1 VALIVGPEAL
11 EKRGQEIA
19 GAPELEVLAARL
31 RGHLGEVLAHP
42 LYVPE
47 TKAGYSRWGAH
58 CRDDG
63 AELGFDPWSP
73 HAHRCPL
80 CGRIWST
87 EQSHRWWVYWYQLW
101 LAERT
106 WMLVLEFGLGG
117 DTKYE
122 NRALATLA
130 ELVRRYQ
137 GYPDADNVLGPS
149 RPFFS
154 TYLESIWVLHVAA
167 AASLLEAMGRL
178 PRELSGELRAK
189 LFAPSAA
196 LIADFDEG
204 RSNRQVWNA
213 AALFAVGRVLGDAAL
228 QREAAHGAGGILG
241 VLDAGLLGDGL
252 WYEGENYHWFAL
264 RGLAWGAELLREAGV
279 TDLWKDESGPGR
291 KFRAAFRAPVLTV
304 LPDFTFPARRDS
316 KFGVSLRQ
324 RRMAE
329 LWELSVRRLQ
339 MPRGAVGAV
348 GRQSSDGGDGDVAT
362 LVSLLAH
369 VYDPA
374 VEAADEPAGAITEVE
389 RSEPPAGVRRDRLG
403 WKGLLWMAPALGPA
417 DPTAWM
423 PGTVHLEETGLAIF
437 RPGRGTTYVS
447 LDYGEPG
454 GGHGHSD
461 RLNLTLHARGAPWL
475 VDFGTGSYASPS
487 LAWYRT
493 TLAHNAPLVDGVSQA
508 TAHGACIAFDERGD
522 YGWVCAQLPEDSA
535 YEGAT
540 LQRTLVV
547 TPGYVLDVVQM
558 GSVEGERQL
567 ALPWHGWGR
576 VTVDEHGCT
585 VARDET
591 KLRIL
596 LSARQPFQV
605 QLHGAPGPPVA
616 TGEAPELQFAVAVST
631 GEEVTLA
638 ACLDLA
644 GEAEELECVSGD
656 YVVRLSGGRVHVH
669 RPTEDGWMIELDR
682 GDPVQLGGVR
692 ELPEVQP
699 VAPPHPRAV
708 AATCYRAL
716 DGPPAL
722 DGTLAGFPSE
732 PPLLLDQAHQFRRAE
747 EPWPGPDEFS
757 ARAWLAHDAD
767 TLYVAVDVTAPEP
780 YFRPGDEADPEWEN
794 ENPDIHSDGLQVYV
808 STTGFF
814 GWLIVPFS
822 DSLRVAAVRGSDAEP
837 EMIAGGS
844 WQPTARGYRVTFAIV
859 LPEPVTGEIGF
870 DLYVNRGREGRER
883 RVGQLVW
890 SGARGSRLY
899 LAGDRP
905 LPGPLPLV
913 RIG

>member
-1 VALIVGPEAL
+1 VIGPEAL
-11 EKRGQEIA
+11 EKRREEIA
-19 GAPELEVLAARL
+19 AAPELAALAARL

-47 TKAGYSRWGAH
+47 PKALYSRWGAH

-73 HAHRCPL
+73 HAHRCTA

-106 WMLVLEFGLGG
+106 WMLALEFGLSGEAR
-117 DTKYE
+117 YE

-130 ELVRRYQ
+130 ELVRRYEA
-137 GYPDADNVLGPS
+137 YPSADNVLGPS

-154 TYLESIWVLHVAA
+154 TYLESIWVLHLAA
-167 AASLLEAMGRL
+167 AVSLLEAMGRL
-178 PRELSGELRAK
+178 PRDLSSGLRAR

-213 AALFAVGRVLGDAAL
+213 AALFALGRVLGDDAM
-228 QREAAHGAGGILG
+228 QREAARGASGILG
-241 VLDAGLLGDGL
+241 VLDAGLLDDGL

-264 RGLAWGAELLREAGV
+264 RGLAWGADLLREAGV
-279 TDLWKDESGPGR
+279 TDLWTDESGPGR
-291 KFRAAFRAPVLTV
+291 KFRAAFRAPTLTV

-316 KFGVSLRQ
+316 RFGVSLRQ

-329 LWELSVRRLQ
+329 LWEMAVGSLQRR
-339 MPRGAVGAV
+339 RGTEGAVG
-348 GRQSSDGGDGDVAT
+348 GRSSADGSGDVAA
-362 LVSLLAH
+362 LSSLLRH
-369 VYDPA
+369 VYDPS
-374 VEAADEPAGAITEVE
+374 VPCVDEPAGTITEVE
-389 RSEPPAGVRRDRLG
+389 RTEPPAGVRRDRLG
-403 WKGLLWMAPALGPA
+403 WKGLLWMAPALPTA
-417 DPTAWM
+417 DPAAWT
-423 PGTVHLEETGLAIF
+423 PGTVHLEHSGLAIF
-437 RPGRGTTYVS
+437 RRNGGTTYVG

-454 GGHGHSD
+454 GGHGHPD

-487 LAWYRT
+487 LGWYRT

-508 TAHGACIAFDERGD
+508 AAHGACIAFDERGD
-522 YGWVCAQLPEDSA
+522 YSWVCAQLPEDSA

-540 LQRTLVV
+540 LQRTVVV

-576 VTVDEHGCT
+576 VSVDEHGCT
-585 VARDET
+585 VTREEA

-605 QLHGAPGPPVA
+605 QLHRAPGPPVA
-616 TGEAPELQFAVAVST
+616 GGEAPELPFAVALSA

-644 GEAEELECVSGD
+644 GEAEELECSGGD

-669 RPTEDGWMIELDR
+669 RPTDDGWMIELDR

-692 ELPEVQP
+692 ELPEAPP
-699 VAPPHPRAV
+699 VAAPQPRAA
-708 AATCYRAL
+708 AATCYGVEGGA
-716 DGPPAL
+716 PAL

-780 YFRPGDEADPEWEN
+780 CFRPADEGDPEWEN

-814 GWLIVPFS
+814 GWLIVPGA
-822 DSLRVAAVRGSDAEP
+822 DSLRVSAVPGSDAEP

-844 WQPTARGYRVTFAIV
+844 WQPTPRGYRMTFGIV
-859 LPEPVTGEIGF
+859 LPEPVTGDIGF
-870 DLYVNRGREGRER
+870 DLYVNRAKAGRQR

-913 RIG
+913 RIA